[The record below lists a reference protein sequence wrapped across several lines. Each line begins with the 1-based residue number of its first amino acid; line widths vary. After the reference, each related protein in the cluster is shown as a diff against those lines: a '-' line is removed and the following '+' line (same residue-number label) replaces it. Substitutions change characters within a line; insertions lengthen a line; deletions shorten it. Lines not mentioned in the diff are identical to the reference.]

1 MAEHIDEQ
9 ISALVDG
16 ELSKDECR
24 RLMEELRVDP
34 SAAASWCNYHLIS
47 DALKNNLP
55 TSLSSDFASRV
66 SKVLDTEPPLAAP
79 LPRIRRVPAFVKPAL
94 GGALAAAVATVA
106 YIGLGWNG
114 ESAVTTNTAPQLA
127 ALVPAQATY
136 PVSRVRGSQWDVEQ
150 PAVASKLNDYLASH
164 GQYSAL
170 TGVLPQVRIVGFER
184 SEALPPTV
192 RATERCGAYPVYA
205 PRYEAL
211 LAAYLPRAGMKALS
225 RFCSARDG
233 SQGVFVLKVADVRDD
248 SWGKTPA

>member
-16 ELSKDECR
+16 ELSKEECR

-34 SAAASWCNYHLIS
+34 AAAASWCNYHLIS

-94 GGALAAAVATVA
+94 GFALAASVATVA
-106 YIGLGWNG
+106 YIGLGWHG
-114 ESAVTTNTAPQLA
+114 GPAVTTNTAPQLA
-127 ALVPAQATY
+127 ALAQARATS

-164 GQYSAL
+164 CQYSAL

-184 SEALPPTV
+184 SQALPPTV
-192 RATERCGAYPVYA
+192 RATERLPQRIC
-205 PRYEAL
+205 
-211 LAAYLPRAGMKALS
+211 AARRFQGFS

-233 SQGVFVLKVADVRDD
+233 
-248 SWGKTPA
+248 